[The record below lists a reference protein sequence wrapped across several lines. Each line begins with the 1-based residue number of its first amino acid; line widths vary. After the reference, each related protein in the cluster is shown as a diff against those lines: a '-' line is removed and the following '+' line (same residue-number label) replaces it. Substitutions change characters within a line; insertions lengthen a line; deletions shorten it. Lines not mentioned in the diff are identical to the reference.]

1 MSKQLTLIDIPATG
15 TRATKSKPADVI
27 INRIN
32 RKVARR
38 RYYLH
43 KQLKEFDEFTLFAA
57 ERRIKCQYQSFMDI
71 PVGPRWYVSQLIK
84 MGYEIQFKLNF

>member
-1 MSKQLTLIDIPATG
+1 MHNQGLLFNVPEKLIFKAN
-15 TRATKSKPADVI
+15 KKKPAELE

-43 KQLKEFDEFTLFAA
+43 KQLPDDFTVFAA
-57 ERRIKCQYQSFMDI
+57 GRRIKCEYQSFMDI
-71 PVGPRWYVSQLIK
+71 PVGPRWYVSELIK